1 VKEPSRQYAS
11 AATFRVA
18 LETRLKA
25 MHLAQRAKTL
35 EMAEDTPYRFLHLA
49 IRCHFDAV
57 GGVMANKSDWYF
69 G

>member
-1 VKEPSRQYAS
+1 MQMREGNIFLMIPQQ
-11 AATFRVA
+11 
-18 LETRLKA
+18 
-25 MHLAQRAKTL
+25 HLAQRAKTL

-57 GGVMANKSDWYF
+57 GVAMANKSDWYF